1 MSEATR
7 AGSTRTDIVRQSVVI
22 AAAVFMLIGAT
33 VGGGAFGGAPVNELQ
48 NGALS
53 AEGSYLAPA
62 GPAFAIWTVIYIG
75 LAGYTIW
82 QALPAQR
89 ADARQRRAG
98 WWIAGS
104 MALNGLWLVA
114 ARFGTLLLT
123 VLVIVALL
131 AVLARIIILLGT
143 SRARNAVDRV
153 LVDGTMGLHFGW
165 VTIATVA
172 NVAAWLSQLLPESF
186 AEQADV
192 WGVVVL
198 VVVTAI
204 GIASALATG
213 RLSPAIA
220 TAWGLAWL
228 AVGRLT
234 AEPDSTA
241 IGVTAVAAAVLILAA
256 GVYAA
261 VRATPQW
268 AAAR

>member
-1 MSEATR
+1 MSEATGP
-7 AGSTRTDIVRQSVVI
+7 GSTRNDIVRQSVVI

-104 MALNGLWLVA
+104 MVLNGLWLVV
-114 ARFGTLLLT
+114 ARYGTLILT
-123 VLVIVALL
+123 VIVIAALL
-131 AVLARIIILLGT
+131 AVLARIIVLLGT
-143 SRARNAVDRV
+143 ARAGNTVDRV
-153 LVDGTMGLHFGW
+153 LVDATMGLHFGW

-172 NVAAWLSQLLPESF
+172 NTAAWLTQLVPASF

-192 WGVVVL
+192 WGIVVL
-198 VVVTAI
+198 IVVTAI
-204 GIASALATG
+204 GVACALATQ
-213 RLSPAIA
+213 RIAPAIA
-220 TAWGLAWL
+220 TAWGLVWL

-234 AEPDSTA
+234 AEPASTA
-241 IGVTAVAAAVLILAA
+241 IGATAIAAAVLILAA
-256 GVYAA
+256 GVSG
-261 VRATPQW
+261 V
-268 AAAR
+268 ARTRRR